1 MIFATAGHVDHG
13 KTALIQAVTGVDT
26 THLPE
31 EKKRGMTIDLGYA
44 YWPQDDDTVIGF
56 VDVPGHEKFLGN
68 MLAGIGGIRHILLII
83 ACDDGVMAQTR
94 EHLAIL
100 RLAGRPQISV
110 VLTKADRVPAER
122 VEEVRQQITELLLSD
137 GWPESPVFVTS
148 SHTGEGL
155 DALRAHLRL
164 HHQQQSSDSRTEKR
178 FRMAIDRVFSVKGAG
193 LVVTGTALAGRVS
206 TGDTL
211 WVTGSDKSVRVRGIH
226 AQNRQ
231 QEQAQAGDRV
241 AINLSGD
248 VSKETVS
255 RGDWLLSEKPVQ
267 SAHRILAEIETD
279 EGLKSW
285 QPVHIHHG
293 ASHITGRVS
302 LLSDDNT
309 RPLLAEITLDTPLW
323 LAEEDRLIL
332 RDISAQRTLA
342 GARVLNLSSP
352 RRGKRRPEFLAWLS
366 ERAAAQDDR
375 DVLMCEL
382 PRGEVSLPVFA
393 WARQLTAE
401 KLTECTAGLNLL
413 INDGYALSAQRV
425 ETAKAIL
432 LATLADYHQ
441 SHSDQMGVGRDR
453 LKRMALPVLSD
464 SIVFPVIA
472 QLLDEKQIVRTRG
485 WLHLPGFGLAFDPA
499 QGALWHSAEP
509 LFQQEPWWVRDLAVK
524 LGIDET
530 AARQFLKK
538 AAQLGHI
545 MAIVPDRYYHRS
557 QITEFAQVIREYNQ
571 SHEEGIGAAQFR
583 DKYGMGRKLAV
594 QILEFFDRTGFTR
607 RRGDKHILRDEGLF

>member
-100 RLAGRPQISV
+100 RLAGRPQLSV
-110 VLTKADRVPAER
+110 VLTKADRVEAAR
-122 VEEVRQQITELLLSD
+122 VEEVRQQIAELLLSE

-148 SHTGEGL
+148 SQTGEGL

-193 LVVTGTALAGRVS
+193 LVVTGTALAGRIN
-206 TGDTL
+206 TGETL
-211 WVTGSDKSVRVRGIH
+211 WVTGSDKPVRVRGIH
-226 AQNRQ
+226 AQNRPQ
-231 QEQAQAGDRV
+231 TQAQAGDRV
-241 AINLSGD
+241 AINLTGD

-267 SAHRILAEIETD
+267 AAHRVLAEIESD

-302 LLSDDNT
+302 LISEENT

-342 GARVLNLSSP
+342 GARVLNLYSP
-352 RRGKRRPEFLAWLS
+352 RRGKRRPEFLTWLS

-375 DVLMCEL
+375 AVLLCEL

-401 KLTECTAGLNLL
+401 KLTACTDGLNLL
-413 INDGYALSAQRV
+413 INDGIALSAQRV

-432 LATLADYHQ
+432 LATLADYHLA
-441 SHSDQMGVGRDR
+441 HSDQMGVGRER
-453 LKRMALPVLSD
+453 LKRMALPTLSD
-464 SIVFPVIA
+464 AIVFPVVA
-472 QLLDEKQIVRTRG
+472 QLLTEQLIIRTRG
-485 WLHLPGFGLAFDPA
+485 WLHLPGHGLAFDPA
-499 QGALWHSAEP
+499 QEQLWHSAEP
-509 LFQQEPWWVRDLAVK
+509 LFQLEPWWVRDLAIK

-530 AARQFLKK
+530 TIRQFLKK

-545 MAIVPDRYYHRS
+545 MAIVPDRYYHRG
-557 QITEFAQVIREYNQ
+557 QITEFAQVIRTYNQ
-571 SHEEGIGAAQFR
+571 SHDEGIGAAQFR
-583 DKYGMGRKLAV
+583 DQYAMGRKLAV

-607 RRGDKHILRDEGLF
+607 RRGDRHILRDEGLF

>member
-110 VLTKADRVPAER
+110 VLTKADRVLAER
-122 VEEVRQQITELLLSD
+122 VEEVRQEITELLLSD

-155 DALRAHLRL
+155 DTLRAHLRL
-164 HHQQQSSDSRTEKR
+164 HHQQQASDSRTEKR

-302 LLSDDNT
+302 LLSDDNI

-342 GARVLNLSSP
+342 GARVLNLSS
-352 RRGKRRPEFLAWLS
+352 RDAENVARNFWRGYQS
-366 ERAAAQDDR
+366 
-375 DVLMCEL
+375 
-382 PRGEVSLPVFA
+382 G
-393 WARQLTAE
+393 
-401 KLTECTAGLNLL
+401 
-413 INDGYALSAQRV
+413 QR
-425 ETAKAIL
+425 
-432 LATLADYHQ
+432 H
-441 SHSDQMGVGRDR
+441 
-453 LKRMALPVLSD
+453 RM
-464 SIVFPVIA
+464 IVM
-472 QLLDEKQIVRTRG
+472 
-485 WLHLPGFGLAFDPA
+485 
-499 QGALWHSAEP
+499 S
-509 LFQQEPWWVRDLAVK
+509 
-524 LGIDET
+524 
-530 AARQFLKK
+530 
-538 AAQLGHI
+538 
-545 MAIVPDRYYHRS
+545 
-557 QITEFAQVIREYNQ
+557 
-571 SHEEGIGAAQFR
+571 
-583 DKYGMGRKLAV
+583 
-594 QILEFFDRTGFTR
+594 
-607 RRGDKHILRDEGLF
+607 